1 MVNKKKMLDLLA
13 IYLIVATGFGLIL
26 LCMHKIKCIDLDKI
40 NFCMVVSF
48 HRILFCCFSCN
59 TVNLDSNVV
68 PTTIIRERENDE
80 NV

>member
-1 MVNKKKMLDLLA
+1 MLDLMV
-13 IYLIVATGFGLIL
+13 IYFIVATGFGLFL
-26 LCMHKIKCIDLDKI
+26 LFIHRMKCIDLNEV

-68 PTTIIRERENDE
+68 PTTIIQDTPNNA

>member
-1 MVNKKKMLDLLA
+1 MLDLMV
-13 IYLIVATGFGLIL
+13 IYFIVATGFGLFL
-26 LCMHKIKCIDLDKI
+26 LFIHRMKCIDLNEI

-48 HRILFCCFSCN
+48 HRILSFCFSCN